1 MFSSKD
7 IKQALKNEVQSQI
20 YSRGSGYFRDGQV
33 RKMSIKNDKKDG
45 ALIVISG
52 EVEGSE
58 TYDVALEYD
67 AENNE
72 FWEMECT
79 CPYGDTCKHM
89 VALGLAF
96 ADWVEK
102 NPQEADALIEKRIM
116 EKQLETGK
124 QQEVDENL
132 LRETLRNLGLSD
144 KDIPQNIIAQLL
156 GYRKNKA
163 QAAQS
168 KTLTVSLKPVSAN
181 TPSPEEKPF
190 NPKDYCIEINRY
202 NGYTPI
208 FYKKTYSYQQASI
221 AETLSRKDLT
231 DAQRDLLIYI
241 REGKFEQHNSPP
253 PDPEKLFPLL
263 IESGFPI
270 YKYLPYHG
278 SNSRK
283 PLLLDINPKPLE
295 AEIVYESQHMYEDE
309 TKIRHDFFLRMPEIY
324 WKGKNVR
331 WDDSPF
337 HIQGPNIIRDIEE
350 SNTIELHQLT
360 PSIAGIISR
369 LEPVFDNKN
378 SSGRNEKVKYHQA
391 KLTGEELT
399 HFDRLADDA
408 SHLLTLTSAPPSLK
422 PQAAKP
428 APHPAF
434 LVDFDNTAQTLQ
446 IAPVVDYGIYKQDI
460 SESVYLSRR
469 DRGETLQYRPTHEN
483 PGTHIIRVTDDTI
496 YHAKIN
502 KKKEIDFYRKLINA
516 PDLGFTKTLKC
527 RKNGQKQLTEY
538 FHTFWPALT
547 AYAQKE
553 NLPIVFSH
561 DELPL
566 EQTSLRAD
574 FATEIN
580 TENDLLYFDLD
591 CYCDEEHITLEK
603 LMTFLQSDQ
612 PFWRKDDGTLVEI
625 SNREELERLAQLL
638 KSFQARE
645 EGGFESNL
653 YRAPELEYVMTS
665 SEHYN
670 AVRAKSFD
678 EFLSRVKKGK
688 PVKKVH
694 IPAKLSKIL
703 RPYQKSGIEWLYFL
717 RSYRFAGILADDMGL
732 GKTLQTLAVLD
743 MEKVKDRPSVV
754 VCPKT
759 LLYNWQIEA
768 EKFFPKL
775 KTLIYDGSPK
785 ERLLQMP
792 EIKNCDLMIVSYGT
806 LRQDETK
813 LSTYRFNY
821 AVLDEAQFI
830 KNHATKNA
838 QTVKKLNADYR
849 LALTGTP
856 LENSVS
862 ELWSIYDFLMPGFL
876 GNYEHFAKTF
886 HRPIMDSGD
895 REALKHLRRKI
906 EFFMLRRTKAKVL
919 KELPPKIESLNQC
932 HLSEAQNVLYQQIL
946 AKVRGEVFGAVEEKG
961 FKGSQ
966 IHILAGLTKLR
977 QACNHPALL
986 TKDKAWHKY
995 ESAKLDMCM
1004 ELVDEVVESRRKVLI
1019 FSQFTQM
1026 LDIVSFALEERSIKH
1041 LYLSGKT
1048 RNRQQLIDKFNTD
1061 STIPVFLISLKA
1073 GGTGLNLTSA
1083 DTVIIFDP
1091 WWNPGVENQAID
1103 RTHRIGQTK
1112 TVNVY
1117 RLSTR
1122 GTIEEKIQAL
1132 KQKKQLLFNAMV
1144 EESGDT
1150 FKKLTWDDV
1159 QDLFAD

>member
-20 YSRGSGYFRDGQV
+20 YSRGLGYFKSGRVGKWSV
-33 RKMSIKNDKKDG
+33 EKNKEEDES
-45 ALIVISG
+45 LTISG
-52 EVEGSE
+52 TVKGNKTYKVE
-58 TYDVALEYD
+58 LEYD
-67 AENNE
+67 FMTNE
-72 FWEMECT
+72 FWWMGCN
-79 CPYGDTCKHM
+79 CPYGDNCKHT

-96 ADWVEK
+96 VQWLED
-102 NPQEADALIEKRIM
+102 NPQKAEALAEGKTAKALKQTDEEEQTAEEKR
-116 EKQLETGK
+116 
-124 QQEVDENL
+124 
-132 LRETLRNLGLSD
+132 LRETLRSAGLAD
-144 KDIPQNIIAQLL
+144 KNIPEGLIAQLL
-156 GYRKNKA
+156 QYQKSEAKTA
-163 QAAQS
+163 QDKIVVATNTAAS
-168 KTLTVSLKPVSAN
+168 
-181 TPSPEEKPF
+181 EDKPF
-190 NPKDYCIEINRY
+190 DPKDYCIVMHKY
-202 NGYTPI
+202 DGYTPTLYEKAR
-208 FYKKTYSYQQASI
+208 FYQQASPVKI
-221 AETLSRKDLT
+221 LAQKDLT
-231 DAQRDLLIYI
+231 PAQRDLLAYI
-241 REGKFEQHNSPP
+241 KEEKFGNYKSSQ
-253 PDPEKLFPLL
+253 PEVAKLFPLL
-263 IESGFPI
+263 VESDLPI
-270 YKYLPYHG
+270 YKYLPAFG
-278 SNSRK
+278 NNNRK
-283 PLLLDINPKPLE
+283 LIIDIHPKPLE

-350 SNTIELHQLT
+350 SNTIELHRLT
-360 PSIAGIISR
+360 PSITGIISR

-378 SSGRNEKVKYHQA
+378 SSGRNEKIKYHQA

-399 HFDRLADDA
+399 HLDRLADDA
-408 SHLLTLTSAPPSLK
+408 SQLLTLTSAPPSLK
-422 PQAAKP
+422 PQAAKSS
-428 APHPAF
+428 PHPAF
-434 LVDFDNTAQTLQ
+434 LVDFDNSAQTLQ

-469 DRGETLQYRPTHEN
+469 DRGDSLQHRPTYEN

-502 KKKEIDFYRKLINA
+502 KKKELDFYRKLINA

-538 FHTFWPALT
+538 FHTFWPTLT

-553 NLPIVFSH
+553 KLPIVFSH

-645 EGGFESNL
+645 EGGFESKL

-688 PVKKVH
+688 PVKKVR

-743 MEKVKDRPSVV
+743 MEKVENRPSVV

-775 KTLIYDGSPK
+775 KTLVYDGSPK

-806 LRQDETK
+806 LRQDEEK
-813 LSTYRFNY
+813 LSTHRFNY

-830 KNHATKNA
+830 KNHATKSA

-876 GNYEHFAKTF
+876 GNYENFAKTF

-906 EFFMLRRTKAKVL
+906 EFFMLRRTKAEVL

-946 AKVRGEVFGAVEEKG
+946 AKVRGDVFGAVEEKG

-966 IHILAGLTKLR
+966 IHILAGLMKLR

-986 TKDKAWHKY
+986 TKDKNWHKY

-1026 LDIVSFALEERSIKH
+1026 LDIVSSALEERKVKH

-1061 STIPVFLISLKA
+1061 PTIPVFLISLKA

>member
-7 IKQALKNEVQSQI
+7 IKQALKNEVESRI

-102 NPQEADALIEKRIM
+102 NPQEAEALAEGKTAKALKQTDEEEQTTEEKR
-116 EKQLETGK
+116 
-124 QQEVDENL
+124 
-132 LRETLRNLGLSD
+132 LRETLRSAGLAD
-144 KDIPQNIIAQLL
+144 KNIPEGLIAQLL
-156 GYRKNKA
+156 QYQKSEDKTA
-163 QAAQS
+163 QG
-168 KTLTVSLKPVSAN
+168 KTVVATSTAVSEDK
-181 TPSPEEKPF
+181 TF
-190 NPKDYCIEINRY
+190 DPKDYCIVMHEY
-202 NGYTPI
+202 DGYTPTLYEKAR
-208 FYKKTYSYQQASI
+208 FYQQTSPVKILA
-221 AETLSRKDLT
+221 RKDLT
-231 DAQRDLLIYI
+231 PAQRDLLTYI
-241 REGKFEQHNSPP
+241 KEEKFGNYKSSP
-253 PDPEKLFPLL
+253 PDPAKLFPLL
-263 IESGFPI
+263 VESGLPI
-270 YKYLPYHG
+270 YKYLPAFG
-278 SNSRK
+278 NNNRT
-283 PLLLDINPKPLE
+283 LVVDIHPKPLE
-295 AEIVYESQHMYEDE
+295 TEIVYESQHMYEDE
-309 TKIRHDFFLRMPEIY
+309 TKIRYDFFLRMPEIY
-324 WKGKNVR
+324 WNGKNIR
-331 WDDSPF
+331 WSKPF
-337 HIQGPNIIRDIEE
+337 HICDSCVIRDMDEN
-350 SNTIELHQLT
+350 NTIELHQLT
-360 PSIAGIISR
+360 PSITKIISR
-369 LEPVFDNKN
+369 LEPVFDNRN
-378 SSGRNEKVKYHQA
+378 SSGRNEKAKYHQA
-391 KLTGEELT
+391 KLTGEELVK
-399 HFDRLADDA
+399 FDRLADDA
-408 SHLLTLTSAPPSLK
+408 SRLLTLTSAPLSLK

-469 DRGETLQYRPTHEN
+469 DRGDSLQYRPTYEN

-502 KKKEIDFYRKLINA
+502 KKKELDFYRKLIEDA
-516 PDLGFTKTLKC
+516 SDLGFTKTLKC

-538 FHTFWPALT
+538 FHTFWPTLT

-566 EQTSLRAD
+566 EQTTLRAD
-574 FATEIN
+574 FATDIN

-638 KSFQARE
+638 KSFETRE
-645 EGGFESNL
+645 EGGFESKL

-694 IPAKLSKIL
+694 IPVKLSKIL

-743 MEKVKDRPSVV
+743 MEKVENRPSVV

-785 ERLLQMP
+785 ERLLQME

-806 LRQDETK
+806 LRQDEEK
-813 LSTYRFNY
+813 LSTHRFNY

-830 KNHATKNA
+830 KNHATKSA

-856 LENSVS
+856 LENNVS

-876 GNYEHFAKTF
+876 GNYENFAKTF

-906 EFFMLRRTKAKVL
+906 EFFMLRRTKAEVL

-966 IHILAGLTKLR
+966 IHILAGLMKLR

-986 TKDKAWHKY
+986 TKDKNWHKY

-1026 LDIVSFALEERSIKH
+1026 LDIVSSALEERGIEH

-1061 STIPVFLISLKA
+1061 PTIPVFLISLKA